1 MRGEKVMF
9 ACKVFRT
16 EHAQIPGYP
25 PVKDHFYVL
34 CECVFGVL
42 FFLCTVPP
50 EKCQNVLY

>member
-34 CECVFGVL
+34 CDCVFGVL